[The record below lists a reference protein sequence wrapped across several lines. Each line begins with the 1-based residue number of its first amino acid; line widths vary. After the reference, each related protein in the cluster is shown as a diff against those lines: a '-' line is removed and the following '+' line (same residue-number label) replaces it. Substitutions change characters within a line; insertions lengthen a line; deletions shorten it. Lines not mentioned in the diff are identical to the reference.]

1 VSGSR
6 RRTVGLFVASA
17 VLFGGTFVAAKVGL
31 AYVEPLAFVAVR
43 FDIGAVV
50 LAVYAVHR
58 LSLADLRPRTAGD
71 AVAILATGVLVIGLS
86 NALIFVGQQYTT
98 SGVAAIV
105 MSLNPIL
112 TPVFAA
118 VALSDER
125 LSRRGVVGIL
135 AGLVG
140 VALVANPD
148 PGALADSPGL
158 PIVFAAAVT
167 SALGV
172 VAIRWA
178 EPTMSSA
185 ARTVWGVPIAAVATH
200 LLSAAAG
207 ESIAPTS
214 LPPTA
219 LLALAYLGIG
229 SGALAYLAYFALID
243 ATGATRANLLFYLTP
258 VVSALGGWLLLDET
272 LPPIAVV
279 GFAVIFAG
287 FLVLT
292 SESLAS
298 TVARRRPR
306 TWARWV
312 TIRERL
318 TSAVRP
324 DASGRIALP
333 DGGDRN

>member
-1 VSGSR
+1 MSGSS
-6 RRTVGLFVASA
+6 RRTVGLFVVSA
-17 VLFGGTFVAAKVGL
+17 VLFGGTFVAAKIGL
-31 AYVEPLAFVAVR
+31 AYFEPLAFVAVR
-43 FDIGAVV
+43 FDVGALV
-50 LAVYAVHR
+50 LAAYAAHR

-71 AVAILATGVLVIGLS
+71 VIAVLATGVLVIGLS

-112 TPVFAA
+112 TPAFAA

-125 LSRRGVVGIL
+125 LTRRGVVGIL

-148 PGALADSPGL
+148 PGALAASPGL

-167 SALGV
+167 SALGA

-178 EPTMSSA
+178 EPTMSST

-200 LLSAAAG
+200 LMSAAAG
-207 ESIAPTS
+207 ESIALSS

-219 LLALAYLGIG
+219 LLALAYLGVG

-258 VVSALGGWLLLDET
+258 VVSAIGGWLLLDET
-272 LPPIAVV
+272 LPPIAVA

-292 SESLAS
+292 SESIAS

-312 TIRERL
+312 AIRARL
-318 TSAVRP
+318 LASLRPATSRRV
-324 DASGRIALP
+324 GLP
-333 DGGDRN
+333 DGSDRN